1 MCRYAKGENLEF
13 YKLKYKFKEE
23 PYCGTLLQTSYDL
36 NEGGEFKGIKYYDVV
51 LKTDSIWRYVPEQY
65 RKDFYTSMMWIN
77 TEVPPHTDTSDKVV
91 INADVRPENCITEFY
106 KFKSDIPKT
115 KQITNQT
122 DGYLFDKEDLI
133 INSNFMA
140 EKNDVYILDV
150 TKPHSVVPQ
159 GPFEE
164 RVIIQLG
171 TSIYN
176 FKEVC
181 DMLKETGN
189 L

>member
-1 MCRYAKGENLEF
+1 MFRYVEGERVEF
-13 YKLKYKFKEE
+13 YKLKNKFREE
-23 PYCGTLLQTSYDL
+23 PYSNATLQTSYDL
-36 NEGGEFKGIKYYDVV
+36 NEGGEFKGIKYYNVV
-51 LKTDSIWRYVPEQY
+51 LKTDAIWRYVPEQY

-77 TEVPPHTDTSDKVV
+77 TEVPPHTDTSDKAV
-91 INADVRPENCITEFY
+91 INIYVRPENCVTEFY
-106 KFKSDIPKT
+106 KFKSSTPKT

-122 DGYLFDKEDLI
+122 DGYLFNKEDLI

-140 EKNDVYILDV
+140 EKDDVYILDV
-150 TKPHSVVPQ
+150 TKPHSVIPQ
-159 GPFEE
+159 GQFEE

-176 FKEVC
+176 FEQVC
-181 DMLKETGN
+181 DMLRETGH